1 MMSDKITQILEG
13 NGIKFNYKA
22 FNEKILRKKEH
33 EQAILADKIKSKLGV
48 QGKTLN
54 LDETTEVIQALYN
67 NNIYPE
73 SLSFE
78 YLSKHKT
85 ENEIYKLLLQY
96 KENNQF
102 LHLYRDKLKSQI
114 GSDGRLHADWKIDG
128 AKTGRITCSNP
139 NLQGFPN
146 GIKEFFIPEEGNV
159 FVIGDY
165 NQIELRILAEL
176 AGENKMI
183 KKFKESRDIHSE
195 TTALI
200 LQKNENLIDNA
211 ERKLGKKVNFSMVY
225 GVSTYGLAKILNK
238 EGISVTQ
245 SQADYIRTLFYRSYP
260 NIFKLH
266 NILLTADVIRSVGGK
281 IWNNIPKGDVKRMNL
296 PIQASAAEGFKEALA
311 LLVESLKEYPEWK
324 LTNIIYDEVLLEVPA
339 YEAEKAK
346 QILQKSMIQG
356 MESILKIVPVI
367 VDIKIQDNWKK

>member
-1 MMSDKITQILEG
+1 M
-13 NGIKFNYKA
+13 
-22 FNEKILRKKEH
+22 
-33 EQAILADKIKSKLGV
+33 
-48 QGKTLN
+48 
-54 LDETTEVIQALYN
+54 
-67 NNIYPE
+67 
-73 SLSFE
+73 
-78 YLSKHKT
+78 
-85 ENEIYKLLLQY
+85 
-96 KENNQF
+96 
-102 LHLYRDKLKSQI
+102 
-114 GSDGRLHADWKIDG
+114 
-128 AKTGRITCSNP
+128 
-139 NLQGFPN
+139 QGFPN

-176 AGENKMI
+176 AGEKKMI

-195 TTALI
+195 TAALI

>member
-1 MMSDKITQILEG
+1 MMSDKITHILER

-33 EQAILADKIKSKLGV
+33 EKALLNEKIKSELGV
-48 QGKTLN
+48 QRKTLN
-54 LDETTEVIQALYN
+54 LDEITEVIQALYN

-78 YLSKHKT
+78 YLSKHKN

-96 KENNQF
+96 KEINQF

-114 GSDGRLHADWKIDG
+114 GSDGRLHANWKIDG

-146 GIKEFFIPEEGNV
+146 KIKEFFIPEEGNV
-159 FVIGDY
+159 FVICDY

-176 AGENKMI
+176 AGEKKMI

-195 TTALI
+195 TAALI
-200 LQKNENLIDNA
+200 LQKNEKLIDNA

-238 EGISVTQ
+238 EGILVTQ
-245 SQADYIRTLFYRSYP
+245 QQADYIRTLFYRSYP

-266 NILLTADVIRSVGGK
+266 NILLTADVIKSVGGRC
-281 IWNNIPKGDVKRMNL
+281 WNDIPKGDVKRLNL
-296 PIQASAAEGFKEALA
+296 PIQASAAEGFKKALG
-311 LLVESLKEYPEWK
+311 LLVEYLTEYPEWK
-324 LTNIIYDEVLLEVPA
+324 IVNVIHDEVLLEVPI
-339 YEAEKAK
+339 YEAKKAK
-346 QILQKSMIQG
+346 EILQKSMIQG
-356 MESILKIVPVI
+356 METILKIVPVI